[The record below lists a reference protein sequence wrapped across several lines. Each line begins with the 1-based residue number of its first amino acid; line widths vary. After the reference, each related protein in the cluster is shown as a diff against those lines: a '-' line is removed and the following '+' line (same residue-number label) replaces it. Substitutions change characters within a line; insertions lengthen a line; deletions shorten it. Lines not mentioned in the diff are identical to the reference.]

1 MIASYTA
8 NLASSL
14 TTETLLKPIESA
26 EDLAAQTTIKYGV
39 VYCGSTCSFF
49 KDSPFETYRRM
60 WSFMTTPAH
69 MGEVM
74 MNSNSQGVEKVV
86 EADGGYAFLM
96 ESTSIEYIVE
106 RECGLT
112 QIGGNLD
119 NKGYGMALK
128 PGSGLKN
135 AIDMG
140 ILKMMEAGDLY
151 KLKIKW
157 WKQKRGGGQCLK
169 KTTTSAT
176 PLDYDNVSGIFL
188 TTFSGVFAAFLV
200 CLGKNTDFERKPSN
214 QISQVSCW
222 LGHTMIQKN

>member
-1 MIASYTA
+1 MVLTFKVGIFYFFTLIMIASYTA

-39 VYCGSTCSFF
+39 VFCGSTCSFF

-69 MGEVM
+69 MDEVM

-106 RECGLT
+106 RKCGLT

-200 CLGKNTDFERKPSN
+200 CLGMTNALK
-214 QISQVSCW
+214 IS
-222 LGHTMIQKN
+222 LN